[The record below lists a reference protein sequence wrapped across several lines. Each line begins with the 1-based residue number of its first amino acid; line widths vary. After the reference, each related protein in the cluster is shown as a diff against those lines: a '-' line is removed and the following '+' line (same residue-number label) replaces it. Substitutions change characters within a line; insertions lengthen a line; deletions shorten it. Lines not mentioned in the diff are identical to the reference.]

1 MVSASNISAQQHPRV
16 ETTCRRPTEL
26 TSKQEE

>member
-16 ETTCRRPTEL
+16 ETTCRRPTDIKNY
-26 TSKQEE
+26 SD